1 MLRKGGINC
10 FSPEKKGVY
19 NQFISS
25 EQERL
30 MSQSSDKS
38 RKIEQLSTL
47 PSLQDG
53 KSAFNK
59 GSVATKRL
67 SVQNRPD
74 RCLFFHS
81 TPQQL
86 LEVYALSLRREL
98 VGITFLCFER
108 GPVSLCNNY
117 HAL

>member
-1 MLRKGGINC
+1 M
-10 FSPEKKGVY
+10 
-19 NQFISS
+19 
-25 EQERL
+25 
-30 MSQSSDKS
+30 SSDKS
-38 RKIEQLSTL
+38 RKIDQLSTV

-53 KSAFNK
+53 KSVFNK
-59 GSVATKRL
+59 GSVATQWL

-81 TPQQL
+81 TPPQL
-86 LEVYALSLRREL
+86 LEVYALPLRREL

-108 GPVSLCNNY
+108 GPVSLCTNC

>member
-1 MLRKGGINC
+1 
-10 FSPEKKGVY
+10 
-19 NQFISS
+19 
-25 EQERL
+25 

-53 KSAFNK
+53 KSVFNK

-67 SVQNRPD
+67 
-74 RCLFFHS
+74 
-81 TPQQL
+81 
-86 LEVYALSLRREL
+86 RRKL

-108 GPVSLCNNY
+108 GPVSLCTNC